1 MSERL
6 ILFLVNISSFSW
18 VAFIYL
24 LHNQIFI
31 LSPSYS
37 IIVYLLI
44 ILIVSFLSLKLLD
57 SILQDKTEDTLEVDS
72 SSPIYRD
79 YMPTYLGV
87 CVMSLSLSGYTSN
100 NYDLMIGLFI
110 FIVFCI
116 SDIGYL
122 NPAWFLFGKRVYK
135 INNKK
140 GSYIFICKSR
150 EKFKSISSI
159 DSVIKLTEYVF
170 IKKK

>member
-1 MSERL
+1 MSERF

-18 VAFIYL
+18 VTFIYL

-31 LSPSYS
+31 LSPLYS
-37 IIVYLLI
+37 IIIYLLT
-44 ILIVSFLSLKLLD
+44 ILIVSYLSLKILD
-57 SILQDKTEDTLEVDS
+57 SFLRNKTKDTLEVGS

-87 CVMSLSLSGYTSN
+87 CVMSLSLSNYISN
-100 NYDLMIGLFI
+100 NYDLMTGIFI
-110 FIVFCI
+110 FVVFCI

-140 GSYIFICKSR
+140 GSYIFICKSK
-150 EKFKSISSI
+150 EKFKNISSI
-159 DSVIKLTEYVF
+159 DRVIKLTEYVF
-170 IKKK
+170 IKK